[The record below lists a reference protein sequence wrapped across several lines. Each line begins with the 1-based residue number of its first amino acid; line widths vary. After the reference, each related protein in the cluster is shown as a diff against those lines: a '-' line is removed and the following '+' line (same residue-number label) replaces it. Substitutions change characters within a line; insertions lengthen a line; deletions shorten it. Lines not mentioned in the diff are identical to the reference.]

1 MQLSFLSFDLK
12 LWADLLMMIGEISE
26 AMTPNS
32 VKYHEV
38 PDVKIMQRPPLASGA
53 NMLQDIHF

>member
-1 MQLSFLSFDLK
+1 
-12 LWADLLMMIGEISE
+12 MMIGGISE

-32 VKYHEV
+32 VEYHEV